1 MNILLVQADM
11 SWQSPAVNCE
21 RFEMLVAGAGKA
33 DLIVLPEMFAT
44 GFITEPTETLDREVN
59 LAELKREADEYKA
72 KLEQGI
78 DISKDIKDAKLID
91 DIKQD
96 MNDIQHLFE
105 NYQPKP
111 VQLDSAITNNIES
124 QTTITENMQSSH
136 DSTTNITNNDYIETQ
151 INLSDS
157 PNKIHE
163 ERNDTQS
170 QHDATSHSASTS
182 NQYDNFQQ
190 SLFKQRLDL

>member
-1 MNILLVQADM
+1 MLGFGFGEIILIII
-11 SWQSPAVNCE
+11 
-21 RFEMLVAGAGKA
+21 VAI
-33 DLIVLPEMFAT
+33 IVLGPDKLPNAIIEIAKILRVFKKAVHDAK
-44 GFITEPTETLDREVN
+44 ETLDREVN

-170 QHDATSHSASTS
+170 QHDTTSHSASTS

>member
-1 MNILLVQADM
+1 M
-11 SWQSPAVNCE
+11 SIIT
-21 RFEMLVAGAGKA
+21 
-33 DLIVLPEMFAT
+33 IVLIIIVAIIVLGPDKLPNAIIEIAKILRVFKKAVHDAK
-44 GFITEPTETLDREVN
+44 ETLDREVN

-170 QHDATSHSASTS
+170 QHDTTSHSASTS